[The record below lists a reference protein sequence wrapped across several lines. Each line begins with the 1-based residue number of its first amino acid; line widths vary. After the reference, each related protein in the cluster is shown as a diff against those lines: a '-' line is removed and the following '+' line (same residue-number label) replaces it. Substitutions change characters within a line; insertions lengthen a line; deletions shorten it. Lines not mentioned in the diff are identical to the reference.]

1 MHRPFYMEEIE
12 MAENKWICPACG
24 QENEGKFCVGCGA
37 AAPAPAADTAA
48 PAAEEVTEAVAAA
61 VPVAAEAAEAAPAAD
76 TAEAAPAVEETIT
89 VPAEP
94 AYDTTPVEQIT
105 EPVAEPVAA
114 EAVTP
119 AYAPVEP
126 AKVDPDEFVPAEP
139 DHSAPAQAAAQPHYS
154 DPDNFVPAPMYPEKQ
169 QNNYSGA
176 AAASAPKPEG
186 YTQSVI
192 ALIFAIVAASDI
204 FVDWIPV
211 VGWFTTFFGVAFS
224 VTGLVLALVAKGK
237 GFNGGIRTAAF
248 IISLISLIVNILF
261 VVGCIA
267 CYALGYYYY

>member
-48 PAAEEVTEAVAAA
+48 PAAEEVTEAVAEA
-61 VPVAAEAAEAAPAAD
+61 VPAAAEAAEAAPAAEA
-76 TAEAAPAVEETIT
+76 AEAAPAVEETIS

-139 DHSAPAQAAAQPHYS
+139 DHSGAGSYTAPAQTVS
-154 DPDNFVPAPMYPEKQ
+154 DPDNFVPAPMQPQKQ
-169 QNNYSGA
+169 TSSYGA
-176 AAASAPKPEG
+176 PAAPSEPKPAG
-186 YTQSVI
+186 YNL
-192 ALIFAIVAASDI
+192 ALIGLILAIAGCIIPCIGPLCSIAGLILAIISKNKGYKGGMGTAAL
-204 FVDWIPV
+204 V
-211 VGWFTTFFGVAFS
+211 VSIISIVLSLLF
-224 VTGLVLALVAKGK
+224 TGLV
-237 GFNGGIRTAAF
+237 
-248 IISLISLIVNILF
+248 
-261 VVGCIA
+261 IA
-267 CYALGYYYY
+267 CMVNM

>member
-24 QENEGKFCVGCGA
+24 QENDGKFCVGCGA

-48 PAAEEVTEAVAAA
+48 PAAEEVTEAVPA
-61 VPVAAEAAEAAPAAD
+61 AAEAAEAAPAAEA
-76 TAEAAPAVEETIT
+76 AEAAPAVEETIS

-139 DHSAPAQAAAQPHYS
+139 DHSGAGSYTAPAQTVS
-154 DPDNFVPAPMYPEKQ
+154 DPDNFVPAPMQPQKQ
-169 QNNYSGA
+169 TSSYGA
-176 AAASAPKPEG
+176 PAASSEPKPAG
-186 YTQSVI
+186 YNLALIGLILAIAGCIIPCIGPLCSIAGLILAIISKNKGYKGGMGTAALVVSIISIVLSLIFSGLVI
-192 ALIFAIVAASDI
+192 AC
-204 FVDWIPV
+204 
-211 VGWFTTFFGVAFS
+211 
-224 VTGLVLALVAKGK
+224 
-237 GFNGGIRTAAF
+237 
-248 IISLISLIVNILF
+248 IVNM
-261 VVGCIA
+261 
-267 CYALGYYYY
+267 

>member
-1 MHRPFYMEEIE
+1 

-24 QENEGKFCVGCGA
+24 QENDGKFCVGCGA
-37 AAPAPAADTAA
+37 AAPAAEADAEAAAA
-48 PAAEEVTEAVAAA
+48 VEEKAEEVVAEATAAEA
-61 VPVAAEAAEAAPAAD
+61 PVAAEAAEAA
-76 TAEAAPAVEETIT
+76 EAAAETIA

-105 EPVAEPVAA
+105 EPVADLVSE
-114 EAVTP
+114 ESVTP
-119 AYAPVEP
+119 AYAPAEP
-126 AKVDPDEFVPAEP
+126 AKVDPDDFVPAEP
-139 DHSAPAQAAAQPHYS
+139 DHSPKAASTPAPDYS
-154 DPDNFVPAPMYPEKQ
+154 DPDNFVPAPMQPQKQ

-176 AAASAPKPEG
+176 AASAAPKPAG

-192 ALIFAIVAASDI
+192 ALIFAIVAATNI
-204 FVDWIPV
+204 FVGWIPV
-211 VGWFTTFFGVAFS
+211 FGWFTTFFGVAFS
-224 VTGLVLALVAKGK
+224 VTGLVLSLVAKGK

-267 CYALGYYYY
+267 CLACGYTYY

>member
-1 MHRPFYMEEIE
+1 

-48 PAAEEVTEAVAAA
+48 PAAEEVTEAVAEA
-61 VPVAAEAAEAAPAAD
+61 VPAAAEAAEAAPAAEA
-76 TAEAAPAVEETIT
+76 AEAAPAVEETIS

-139 DHSAPAQAAAQPHYS
+139 DHSGAGSYTAPAQTVS
-154 DPDNFVPAPMYPEKQ
+154 DPDNFVPAPMQPQK
-169 QNNYSGA
+169 QNNSYSGA
-176 AAASAPKPEG
+176 ASSAAPKPDG
-186 YTQSVI
+186 YNQ
-192 ALIFAIVAASDI
+192 ALIGLILAIAGIVFLWVPVLGIGLAVA
-204 FVDWIPV
+204 
-211 VGWFTTFFGVAFS
+211 
-224 VTGLVLALVAKGK
+224 GLVLSIVSKNK
-237 GFNGGIRTAAF
+237 GFAGGMRTAAF
-248 IISLISLIVNILF
+248 IISLISIISSVI
-261 VVGCIA
+261 GTISCIA
-267 CYALGYYYY
+267 CIACGGCYY